1 MIPNLIESNNLS
13 SQNFDQGIHLSSNKE
28 AAILLRFL
36 KHLRISNLFSQLS
49 DKRQQSKTNY
59 SNTSLSFWAFL
70 TLLFRQGSK
79 NSFRTTLEGLSG
91 KKRKAMATLLMTDD
105 TLPHSSTVD
114 DYLRGVRQTQ
124 QAIAIFPS

>member
-1 MIPNLIESNNLS
+1 MIPNLIESNNLF

-70 TLLFRQGSK
+70 HFYFDRDPKTAFGLRWEVFRA
-79 NSFRTTLEGLSG
+79 
-91 KKRKAMATLLMTDD
+91 KREKLW
-105 TLPHSSTVD
+105 LPS
-114 DYLRGVRQTQ
+114 
-124 QAIAIFPS
+124 